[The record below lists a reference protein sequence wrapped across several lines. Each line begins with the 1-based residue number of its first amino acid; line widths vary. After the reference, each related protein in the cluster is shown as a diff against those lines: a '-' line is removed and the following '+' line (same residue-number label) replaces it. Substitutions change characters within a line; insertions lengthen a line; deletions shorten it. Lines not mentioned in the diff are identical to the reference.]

1 MSDTAAVVMTVFGIM
16 VAAYG
21 VLLMFFAITGK
32 GFAKK
37 LEPVH
42 RARLGCSALM
52 IMLIGIWLVTLVD

>member
-1 MSDTAAVVMTVFGIM
+1 MSDTAAVVMAVFGITI
-16 VAAYG
+16 AAYG

-37 LEPVH
+37 LEPRH

-52 IMLIGIWLVTLVD
+52 IILIGIWLVTLID

>member
-1 MSDTAAVVMTVFGIM
+1 MSDTAAVVMAVFGITI
-16 VAAYG
+16 AAYG

-37 LEPVH
+37 LEPSH

-52 IMLIGIWLVTLVD
+52 IILIGIWLVTLID